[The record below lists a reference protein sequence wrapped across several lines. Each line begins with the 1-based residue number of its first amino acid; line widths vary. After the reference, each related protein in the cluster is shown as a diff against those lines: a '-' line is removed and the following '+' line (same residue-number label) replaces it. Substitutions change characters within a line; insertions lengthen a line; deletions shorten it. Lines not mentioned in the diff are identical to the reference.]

1 MCVYGGGLIVF
12 FFSCLPLTQKLA
24 GKAQR
29 HPTRPVLE
37 NSGTQMQVYT
47 NFAILDGAHSDSVIH
62 SRPCLPGGLYR
73 FVSCVEAVPGKNS
86 ILLIVNWTL
95 PPRKPGVLRF
105 CFWNRYQ
112 EQATVL
118 QDTQEID

>member
-1 MCVYGGGLIVF
+1 MCVGGVGCF
-12 FFSCLPLTQKLA
+12 FFVPSINRKVSLQGSETLHPFCA
-24 GKAQR
+24 GELWYPYASLHQ
-29 HPTRPVLE
+29 
-37 NSGTQMQVYT
+37 
-47 NFAILDGAHSDSVIH
+47 FAILGWAHSESVMH

-86 ILLIVNWTL
+86 ILLLVNWTL

-112 EQATVL
+112 EQALVL
-118 QDTQEID
+118 QDT